1 LVLDA
6 KGNLYGTPQWG
17 NDLTCNA
24 PEGGGIVF
32 KVSKDGKVTGSR
44 HRVLLSLAVTNAALE
59 EIVEREAFLAARR
72 SRVQSLNVL
81 GVVTND
87 RFFGKLGLLAF
98 SEQQDLVH
106 LIEIRPVRGAR
117 RFRRVPFS

>member
-1 LVLDA
+1 M
-6 KGNLYGTPQWG
+6 
-17 NDLTCNA
+17 TCNA

-72 SRVQSLNVL
+72 SRGRSASLACFKGETRAARERKRGQGELKGASKADVL
-81 GVVTND
+81 
-87 RFFGKLGLLAF
+87 A
-98 SEQQDLVH
+98 
-106 LIEIRPVRGAR
+106 P
-117 RFRRVPFS
+117 